1 MQSLSVHLFGFHFL
15 NSGPWNALVLL
26 CYLSLVGVDCVGIR
40 GADEH
45 WQFSGAPHTP
55 GVLCWARC
63 CCSPCWHVPKWGS
76 VKNVPYLTGL
86 SRLVWHNTKQSVMEQ
101 ELTLLGLADWGEA
114 GSADFGMLL
123 VLLICHC
130 CSLPEC
136 LSISARELFC
146 VFSTHST
153 KWAVENTLQI
163 CINKIKSLEFILP
176 SIKMNLAVGLFLE
189 GIFCFSILTKGLALL
204 VTKGR

>member
-1 MQSLSVHLFGFHFL
+1 MIRCLAAYMSECMKVTLCPITNAVTLSASFWFSFL

-26 CYLSLVGVDCVGIR
+26 CYLSLAGVDCVGIR

-45 WQFSGAPHTP
+45 WQFSGAPHTS

-136 LSISARELFC
+136 LSIPARELNIFVLC
-146 VFSTHST
+146 FQYTQH
-153 KWAVENTLQI
+153 
-163 CINKIKSLEFILP
+163 
-176 SIKMNLAVGLFLE
+176 KMGCGEHLTNLY
-189 GIFCFSILTKGLALL
+189 
-204 VTKGR
+204 